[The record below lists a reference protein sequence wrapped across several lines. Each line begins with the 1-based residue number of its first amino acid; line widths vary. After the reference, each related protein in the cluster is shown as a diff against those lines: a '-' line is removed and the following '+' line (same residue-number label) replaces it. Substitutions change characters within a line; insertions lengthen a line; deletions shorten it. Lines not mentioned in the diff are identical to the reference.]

1 MTISPRKIE
10 ELETEIAQLRK
21 DVDQLQSMFGLRKMK
36 PSELKTLRVVLYA
49 AVVTFSVCIQIL
61 LSFFKYFPDSPV
73 EIDNQMFVLLTIGN
87 LMLLFFVCVLINRSR
102 GLTMNKRLSQS
113 ED

>member
-1 MTISPRKIE
+1 MTISPRRIE

-21 DVDQLQSMFGLRKMK
+21 DVDQLQGMFGLRKMK
-36 PSELKTLRVVLYA
+36 PSELKNVRVFLYA
-49 AVVTFSVCIQIL
+49 IAVTFTVCIQIL

-73 EIDNQMFVLLTIGN
+73 EIDNQMFILLTIGN
-87 LMLLFFVCVLINRSR
+87 LVLLFLVCVLINRSR
-102 GLTMNKRLSQS
+102 GPTMHKQLSQS